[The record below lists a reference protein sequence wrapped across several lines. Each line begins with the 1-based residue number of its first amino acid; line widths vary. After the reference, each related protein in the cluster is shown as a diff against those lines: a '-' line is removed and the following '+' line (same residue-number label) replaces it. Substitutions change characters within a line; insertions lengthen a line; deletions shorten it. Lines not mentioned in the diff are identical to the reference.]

1 MIFFV
6 FFLLNFAFSIMIGF
20 CLKIYDSY
28 KENIFKKKE
37 KENRDLTEKI
47 HCKREKHW
55 SFSGIGIGR
64 S

>member
-1 MIFFV
+1 MI
-6 FFLLNFAFSIMIGF
+6 LIK
-20 CLKIYDSY
+20 KIYL
-28 KENIFKKKE
+28 KKNE

>member
-1 MIFFV
+1 
-6 FFLLNFAFSIMIGF
+6 MIGF

-28 KENIFKKKE
+28 KENIFFVKKKNE